1 MTLLISQW
9 LRLALPCMLVAGFA
23 TADPQTLIF
32 SHVVSENTPK
42 GKMALMFKSMIE
54 KRLGDEFQIEIY
66 PNTELMDDDEAVT
79 AIAEGRIHFAAPSLS
94 KFEAYTG
101 QLMVYDLP
109 FLFANMEA
117 VERFQNSPTGQALLT
132 HMQPDG
138 ILGLGYLHNGLKQ
151 LTANRDFTRPDDLS
165 GLRFRTMTSEVLQK
179 QFELLDAE
187 AVPMAFGQVYQA
199 LADNEIQGQENT
211 WSNIYSQ
218 AFYEHQPYMMQSNH
232 GVLDYMVITNTDFWN
247 SLTTD
252 QLREFEF
259 AMEMSVKYG
268 NAVALAK
275 NQNDR
280 AAIAAM
286 SDVTLYEPTPQQL
299 TLWQNAMKPL
309 WQEYEPLIGA
319 DVIGAALDAN
329 QMP

>member
-1 MTLLISQW
+1 MLSKLRPLL
-9 LRLALPCMLVAGFA
+9 LALPCLLLSGLAIA
-23 TADPQTLIF
+23 EPRTLIF
-32 SHVVSENTPK
+32 SHVVSEDTPK

-54 KRLGDEFQIEIY
+54 RRLGDQFQIEIY

-94 KFEAYTG
+94 KFQNYTNR
-101 QLMVYDLP
+101 LMVYDLP
-109 FLFANMEA
+109 FLFADMDA
-117 VERFQNSPTGQALLT
+117 VERFQGSAQGQALLT
-132 HMQPDG
+132 HMSTDG
-138 ILGLGYLHNGLKQ
+138 ILGLSYLHNGLKQ
-151 LTANRDFTRPDDLS
+151 LTANRDFSQPDDLA
-165 GLRFRTMTSEVLQK
+165 GLRFRIIASEVLQK

-187 AVPMAFGQVYQA
+187 PVPMAFSQVYQA
-199 LADNEIQGQENT
+199 LANNDIQGQENT

-232 GVLDYMVITNTDFWN
+232 GVLDYMVITNADFWN
-247 SLTTD
+247 SLTD
-252 QLREFEF
+252 EQLQEFIF

-280 AAIAAM
+280 AALSSM
-286 SDVTLYEPTPQQL
+286 GDVTLLEPTSVQL
-299 TLWQNAMKPL
+299 AQWQTAMKPL

-319 DVIGAALDAN
+319 AVIEAALEAN
-329 QMP
+329 QVP

>member
-1 MTLLISQW
+1 MTLFTFRR
-9 LRLALPCMLVAGFA
+9 LRLALSLVLVAGFA
-23 TADPQTLIF
+23 NAEPQTLIF

-54 KRLGDEFQIEIY
+54 KRLGDQFRIEIY
-66 PNTELMDDDEAVT
+66 PNTELMDDDEAVI

-94 KFEAYTG
+94 KFETYTG

-109 FLFANMEA
+109 FLFANMDA

-132 HMQPDG
+132 HMQADG

-151 LTANRDFTRPDDLS
+151 LTANRDFTRPDDLA

-187 AVPMAFGQVYQA
+187 AVPMAFGRVYQA
-199 LADNEIQGQENT
+199 LADNDIQGPENT

-218 AFYEHQPYMMQSNH
+218 AFYEHQPFMMQSNH

-247 SLTTD
+247 SLTD
-252 QLREFEF
+252 EQVREFEF

-280 AAIAAM
+280 TALAAM
-286 SDVTLYEPTPQQL
+286 SNVTLYEPTPQQL
-299 TLWQNAMKPL
+299 ILWQNAMKPL
-309 WQEYEPLIGA
+309 WEEYEPLIGA

-329 QMP
+329 QIP